1 MKKRMWNEN
10 TDRELTR
17 AGLLVCMILGAAAEG
32 ITFAAVGIRLTYVP
46 FPVLIFLWTVFS
58 FLSTGVLLLTD
69 LIEQKIGEC
78 LAVWQQ
84 KRASAEGEKGL
95 IEALRAALNR
105 TMSEVLD
112 RETAESDCA
121 VIYQLPISENSEWNR
136 WEEYP
141 ENPELRRKAS

>member
-32 ITFAAVGIRLTYVP
+32 ITFAAVGIRVTYVP

-58 FLSTGVLLLTD
+58 YLSTGVLLLAD
-69 LIEQKIGEC
+69 LIEQKLGGC
-78 LAVWQQ
+78 LAAWQQ
-84 KRASAEGEKGL
+84 KHTSAECENRL

-112 RETAESDCA
+112 RETVESDCA

-136 WEEYP
+136 WEEYA

>member
-10 TDRELTR
+10 TDRELTQ

-32 ITFAAVGIRLTYVP
+32 ITFAAVGIRVTYVP

-58 FLSTGVLLLTD
+58 YLSTGVLLLAD
-69 LIEQKIGEC
+69 LIEQKLGGC
-78 LAVWQQ
+78 LAAWQQ
-84 KRASAEGEKGL
+84 KRTSAKYENRL

-112 RETAESDCA
+112 RETVESDCA

-136 WEEYP
+136 WEEYA